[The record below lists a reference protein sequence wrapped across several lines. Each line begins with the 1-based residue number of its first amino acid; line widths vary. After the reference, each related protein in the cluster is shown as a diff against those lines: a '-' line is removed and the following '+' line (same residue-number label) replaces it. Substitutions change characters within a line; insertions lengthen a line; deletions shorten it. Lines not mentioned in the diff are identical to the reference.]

1 MSEVRG
7 AQMPASLH
15 PGLRTSHFARMD
27 PIAAFQTLDLRVGRV
42 LSAELNPRARKPSY
56 VLKVDFGPD
65 LGVKTSSAQLTTHY
79 RPEDLVDRLVIGA
92 VNLGPRN
99 VAGVVSEV
107 LILGLPDPDGA
118 VVLLR
123 PERDVPLGGRVF

>member
-1 MSEVRG
+1 
-7 AQMPASLH
+7 
-15 PGLRTSHFARMD
+15 MD